1 MKPASQSA
9 CLCYARA
16 VKFQK
21 ILTGSVLLVAL
32 IFGLGAPA
40 FAQNNVL
47 DLKPAD
53 VNSDGDVVY
62 GIFIYNRLFSE
73 GKFIF
78 EALHLRIPGLDVV
91 GDYNELSVGGG
102 YRLVKRGGF
111 QLYGLAHVG
120 FATDDQKYL
129 QPAALMQ
136 FASGKWAAS
145 AFVQRYVALT
155 DNAASAWL
163 VDPAE
168 IQYTIAGPVA
178 VGASVY
184 VYRPDGGST
193 LTKIG
198 PKVSVADKYGATEL
212 RVVHVNQG
220 ASIEFQARR
229 VILF

>member
-1 MKPASQSA
+1 M
-9 CLCYARA
+9 R
-16 VKFQK
+16 QK
-21 ILTGSVLLVAL
+21 IFCIGIAVTLLLWRA
-32 IFGLGAPA
+32 APA
-40 FAQNNVL
+40 LAQNNVL

-62 GIFIYNRLFSE
+62 EIFNYNRLFSD

-78 EALHLRIPGLDVV
+78 EALHLRLPGLDTVA
-91 GDYNELSVGGG
+91 DYNELSVGGG

-111 QLYGLAHVG
+111 QLYGLAHVA
-120 FATDDQKYL
+120 FATADQKYL

-136 FASGKWAAS
+136 FASGKWAGS
-145 AFVQRYVALT
+145 AFVQRYIALT

-163 VDPAE
+163 IDPAE
-168 IQYTIAGPVA
+168 IQYSVAGPVA
-178 VGASVY
+178 IGASAY
-184 VYRPDGGST
+184 LYRPNGGSA

-220 ASIEFQARR
+220 ASTEFQIRR
-229 VILF
+229 IILF